1 MIDAMIDMMH
11 AEQKVDVFGF
21 VSRIREQRS
30 QLVQTEASGRFPPC
44 LACQTGDSD
53 SLLVFVPQ
61 MQYSF
66 IYQAL
71 LEYYLYGDTE
81 LDVSSLEGHLHKL
94 HNTFVDGDRV
104 GLEEE
109 FKVQK
114 EEQILPGKAPIE
126 SLSSAPPFLN
136 PFPDPFVC
144 GCFVPTQKLTNMRIM
159 KENMRTGNLPANMK
173 KNRVLQIIPCKKEAA
188 V

>member
-1 MIDAMIDMMH
+1 MIDMTH

-30 QLVQTEASGRFPPC
+30 QLIQTDVRRPLPPC
-44 LACQTGDSD
+44 LACQRRDWD
-53 SLLVFVPQ
+53 LMLAFVPQ

-114 EEQILPGKAPIE
+114 
-126 SLSSAPPFLN
+126 
-136 PFPDPFVC
+136 
-144 GCFVPTQKLTNMRIM
+144 
-159 KENMRTGNLPANMK
+159 
-173 KNRVLQIIPCKKEAA
+173 
-188 V
+188 

>member
-1 MIDAMIDMMH
+1 
-11 AEQKVDVFGF
+11 
-21 VSRIREQRS
+21 
-30 QLVQTEASGRFPPC
+30 
-44 LACQTGDSD
+44 
-53 SLLVFVPQ
+53 

-66 IYQAL
+66 VYQAL

-94 HNTFVDGDRV
+94 HNTFADGDRV

-114 EEQILPGKAPIE
+114 QEQRLPGKDHIE
-126 SLSSAPPFLN
+126 FSGSASPFLHPFIN
-136 PFPDPFVC
+136 PFAC
-144 GCFVPTQKLTNMRIM
+144 GCFLSTQKLTNMRIM

-173 KNRVLQIIPCKKEAA
+173 KNRVLQIMPCKKG
-188 V
+188 VDM

>member
-1 MIDAMIDMMH
+1 
-11 AEQKVDVFGF
+11 
-21 VSRIREQRS
+21 
-30 QLVQTEASGRFPPC
+30 
-44 LACQTGDSD
+44 
-53 SLLVFVPQ
+53 

-114 EEQILPGKAPIE
+114 EVQISLAAFPQPI
-126 SLSSAPPFLN
+126 LN
-136 PFPDPFVC
+136 PFARA
-144 GCFVPTQKLTNMRIM
+144 GLIITQKLTNMRIM

-173 KNRVLQIIPCKKEAA
+173 KNRVLQIIPCKKEADR
-188 V
+188 